1 MKKTITA
8 ALAAL
13 GLIVSSALGALLL
26 AGLLEGIASTP
37 GWLPESAAV
46 AFFIGGMGLTG
57 QVCVDVADHHAI
69 SAVTAVTVLIGAV
82 GWVASH
88 VTEAHGEGLEP
99 TTLFIAMGGLAALL
113 VGSVAEAHRR
123 QRRVAVRRSS

>member
-1 MKKTITA
+1 MKRTVTA

-26 AGLLEGIASTP
+26 AGLLEGIASAP
-37 GWLPESAAV
+37 GWLPESAAI
-46 AFFIGGMGLTG
+46 AFFVGGMGLTG

-69 SAVTAVTVLIGAV
+69 RAVTAVTVLIGAV
-82 GWVASH
+82 GWVASR
-88 VTEAHGEGLEP
+88 VTEAHGVGLEP

-113 VGSVAEAHRR
+113 VASVAEAHRK
-123 QRRVAVRRSS
+123 RRALVRRES

>member
-13 GLIVSSALGALLL
+13 GLVVSSALGALLI
-26 AGLLEGIASTP
+26 AGLFEGIASAP
-37 GWLPESAAV
+37 GWLPESAAI
-46 AFFIGGMGLTG
+46 AFFIGGMALTG

-69 SAVTAVTVLIGAV
+69 RAIATVIVLIGAV
-82 GWVASH
+82 GYLASR

-99 TTLFIAMGGLAALL
+99 TTLLIAMAGLAALL
-113 VGSVAEAHRR
+113 LASVAEA
-123 QRRVAVRRSS
+123 QRRRRSALRRAP

>member
-8 ALAAL
+8 TLAAL

-26 AGLLEGIASTP
+26 AGLLEGIASAP
-37 GWLPESAAV
+37 GWLPESAAI
-46 AFFIGGMGLTG
+46 AFFLGGMGLTG

-69 SAVTAVTVLIGAV
+69 RAVTAVIVLIGAV
-82 GWVASH
+82 GWAASR

-113 VGSVAEAHRR
+113 IASVTEAHRK
-123 QRRVAVRRSS
+123 RRSAVRRTS

>member
-8 ALAAL
+8 TLAAL

-26 AGLLEGIASTP
+26 AGLLEGIASAP
-37 GWLPESAAV
+37 GWLPESAAI
-46 AFFIGGMGLTG
+46 AFFVGGMGLTG

-69 SAVTAVTVLIGAV
+69 RAVTAVTLLIGAV
-82 GWVASH
+82 GWVASR

-113 VGSVAEAHRR
+113 VASVAEAHRK
-123 QRRVAVRRSS
+123 RRASVRRES